1 MNEELKA
8 ALTKL
13 QTAIFEAEKLKQS
26 IGSRLDLQ
34 LVLNHLHEAAD
45 ALVAATKDSTPPV
58 VDAGT
63 F

>member
-1 MNEELKA
+1 MTEEIKA

-13 QTAIFEAEKLKQS
+13 HTAIFETEKVLAETNN
-26 IGSRLDLQ
+26 RVDL
-34 LVLNHLHEAAD
+34 LLAVNHLHEAAD
-45 ALVAATKDSTPPV
+45 ALVAATKDSEPPV